1 VVLEPEGLTSKL
13 MFRSIKVPPT
23 EQELLKR
30 RMDNAKTIMR
40 MKKETKKKVAV
51 SLPSDDSTVTVSDS
65 SSS

>member
-1 VVLEPEGLTSKL
+1 